1 MGNRQPENTP
11 AQEEVSTS
19 ENRDYICSNRKT
31 TLQLCFFSEKYYL
44 CRQKATA
51 YKNRKRCEIRL
62 R

>member
-31 TLQLCFFSEKYYL
+31 TLQLCFSVKNTIFVGRRQLPTKIGNDAKYV
-44 CRQKATA
+44 
-51 YKNRKRCEIRL
+51 
-62 R
+62 